1 MTLSGTQIFLVAVT
15 AAAVGALL
23 VGIGR
28 GIRPLE
34 VWAKA
39 LASASFVALGAASWS
54 AGHPVA
60 TCFLAGLV
68 LAAAGDLLLLG
79 DRTFDA
85 GLAAFL
91 LGHLA
96 YVAAFWWA
104 LPPWRWPAVPAVII
118 AAAAVAVARW
128 LWPALGRR
136 RLPVAA
142 YIVVISFMV
151 WGALAVAAR
160 GLLPSMVAAGATL
173 FYLSDLAVARHRF
186 LQPAFI
192 NRALGLPTYY
202 AGQVL
207 IALTIAAA

>member
-1 MTLSGTQIFLVAVT
+1 MTLSGTQILLVVVT
-15 AAAVGALL
+15 AVAVGALL
-23 VGIGR
+23 LGIRR
-28 GIRPLE
+28 GVRPLE
-34 VWAKA
+34 VWAKT
-39 LASASFVALGAASWS
+39 LASASFVALGVTAWT
-54 AGHPVA
+54 AGGPVA
-60 TCFLAGLV
+60 TCLLVGLV

-79 DRTFDA
+79 AHTFDA

-91 LGHLA
+91 LGHVA

-104 LPPWRWPAVPAVII
+104 LPPWRWPGVPAVII
-118 AAAAVAVARW
+118 AAAAAAVARW

-142 YIVVISFMV
+142 YILVISCMV
-151 WGALAVAAR
+151 WGALAVALR
-160 GLLPSMVAAGATL
+160 GLLPSLIAAGATL

-207 IALTIAAA
+207 IALTIAAL